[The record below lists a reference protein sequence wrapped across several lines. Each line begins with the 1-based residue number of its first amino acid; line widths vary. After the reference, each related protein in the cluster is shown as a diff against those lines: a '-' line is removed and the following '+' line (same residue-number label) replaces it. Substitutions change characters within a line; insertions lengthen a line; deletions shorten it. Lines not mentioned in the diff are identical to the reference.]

1 MLVQFFYSPLFIP
14 VMGSALN
21 LKCALTNRLL
31 CFTSSDNNGQ
41 LGRQAGRVI
50 GRQGKPWP
58 GYTGRPGGRVWGRV
72 VEQPRGL
79 ARQAARRSLVK
90 AATWPPGSL
99 ESKSQANR
107 KPWKKTRF

>member
-31 CFTSSDNNGQ
+31 CFTSSDNNGP

-58 GYTGRPGGRVWGRV
+58 GYTGRPGGRAERAGRR
-72 VEQPRGL
+72 PNGL
-79 ARQAARRSLVK
+79 TGEMVDRWSN
-90 AATWPPGSL
+90 G
-99 ESKSQANR
+99 
-107 KPWKKTRF
+107 